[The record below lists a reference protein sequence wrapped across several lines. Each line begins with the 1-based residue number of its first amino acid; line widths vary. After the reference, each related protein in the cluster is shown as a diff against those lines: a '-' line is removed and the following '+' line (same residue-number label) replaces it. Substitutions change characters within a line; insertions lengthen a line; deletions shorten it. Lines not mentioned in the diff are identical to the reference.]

1 MRQIVSGF
9 RQIWNQQLNILLKSQ
24 NIVFGRRQIVNESW
38 QIFSIKMATTCA
50 SYTSSILFGGM
61 RERRRMCFD
70 KGCSCWTKFDH
81 NWSILTFLGK
91 FDKILMSIA
100 FTITMRQDVN
110 TSETLVTEILLS
122 PLPSRSQPVQP
133 YFPTLHFMS
142 VFALKTTKSPA
153 LPKSAQWEERLWRGR
168 KSSELTLKDFP
179 PSTTLKDFPPQAP
192 LMDFPPAVSSF
203 RLILNPVWYDLC

>member
-1 MRQIVSGF
+1 MDLDKYGTSNWTF
-9 RQIWNQQLNILLKSQ
+9 YLNHKILFLEEDKLW
-24 NIVFGRRQIVNESW
+24 NESW

-91 FDKILMSIA
+91 FDEILMSIA

-179 PSTTLKDFPPQAP
+179 PAAT
-192 LMDFPPAVSSF
+192 LMDFPPVASSF
-203 RLILNPVWYDLC
+203 RLISNLVWYGLC

>member
-1 MRQIVSGF
+1 
-9 RQIWNQQLNILLKSQ
+9 
-24 NIVFGRRQIVNESW
+24 
-38 QIFSIKMATTCA
+38 MATTCA

-110 TSETLVTEILLS
+110 TSETLVTEILMS
-122 PLPSRSQPVQP
+122 SLPSRSQPVQP

-179 PSTTLKDFPPQAP
+179 PAAT
-192 LMDFPPAVSSF
+192 LMDFPPVASSF
-203 RLILNPVWYDLC
+203 RLILNPVWLVRFVLDHQQQQQHIGHIHHHLIINLFVKDGNKLSTSESKYGEWHKNHHGRWL